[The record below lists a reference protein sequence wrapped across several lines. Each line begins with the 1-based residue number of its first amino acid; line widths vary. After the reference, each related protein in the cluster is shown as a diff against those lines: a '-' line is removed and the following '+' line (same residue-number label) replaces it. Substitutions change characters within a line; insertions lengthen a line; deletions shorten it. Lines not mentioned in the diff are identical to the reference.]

1 MRRTGRGAARSE
13 ESGCAGTNPAIPRR
27 ARRRWRRASAA
38 ASRPRSPRTR
48 SACGAS
54 RSRRARESCRTTPGR
69 RDRARRLQARWTLEL
84 SELGQRE
91 GILHARRDEL
101 ELRPAI
107 TDEEGHQ
114 VLLGLA
120 GRLELLVVEHAEQ
133 CPGALEDATRDAA
146 RRRRLDREADLELA
160 ARPGPLHGGRDLR
173 AVAVADHLTVDVEQE
188 LRDGGVHFHRLE
200 FEPEPRGARAAA
212 EKHVTDRLRL
222 LKRLQRRGVA
232 PARRVAELPV
242 RPGLRRRVDH
252 LREVLLE
259 EIVDQA
265 AWREQA

>member
-1 MRRTGRGAARSE
+1 MRRTGREAARSE
-13 ESGCAGTNPAIPRR
+13 ESGYAGTNPAIPRR
-27 ARRRWRRASAA
+27 ARRRWRRASAG
-38 ASRPRSPRTR
+38 ASRPRPSRTR
-48 SACGAS
+48 SAFAAS
-54 RSRRARESCRTTPGR
+54 RSRRAPESCRTTPGPG
-69 RDRARRLQARWTLEL
+69 RDRARRSQPRWTLEL

-91 GILHARRDEL
+91 RILHARRDEL

-133 CPGALEDATRDAA
+133 RPGALEDATRDAA
-146 RRRRLDREADLELA
+146 RRRGLDREADLVLA

-173 AVAVADHLTVDVEQE
+173 AVAVANHLTVDVEQE

-200 FEPEPRGARAAA
+200 FEAEPRRTRAAA

-232 PARRVAELPV
+232 AARRVAELPV

-252 LREVLLE
+252 RGEVLLE

-265 AWREQA
+265 ARRE